1 MARRLW
7 PLLHARPRIQV
18 TLTLAAG
25 GQPVQRNLL
34 ADTGAGTVRA
44 GFEFLLREQDCLAAG
59 GTPSQPVV
67 LGGAYAGP
75 HPVYLLRVQI
85 PDLGFDHH
93 LPAVGVPAAPAGFDG
108 IACFRFLN
116 RFEYGNFGDPGQ
128 FGLDG

>member
-1 MARRLW
+1 
-7 PLLHARPRIQV
+7 
-18 TLTLAAG
+18 
-25 GQPVQRNLL
+25 L
-34 ADTGAGTVRA
+34 ADTGAGNARA
-44 GFEFLLREQDCLAAG
+44 GFELLLEEQDCLAAG
-59 GTPSQPVV
+59 GVPSQTVV

-116 RFEYGNFGDPGQ
+116 RFEYGNFGDAGQ